1 MRCGWKNETTT
12 TINGDLKMNSTGSLF
27 TQILSLF
34 QRSDFARHV
43 KELKAERHARGFSCW
58 EQFVAMLF
66 CQLAQ
71 ARSLREIS
79 DGLKSCEGRLKH
91 LGLES
96 EPKRSTLSYANAHR
110 PWELYQ
116 KLFYDLLGQCQ
127 ALSPKKKF
135 RFKNRLLTLDS
146 TTVELCASMFDWAH
160 FRQTKGAVKLHLLLD
175 HEGYLPVFAHVSDGK
190 TGDVKVAQSLDFPK
204 GSIVAMDRGYTDY
217 ELFTRWTREGVFFV
231 TRLKSNADIQV
242 VKRHPVP
249 EGSNVLRD
257 ETVRLQAFVAGRP
270 DLEDLRCVTIWLEDK
285 QQELVLLT
293 NNFTLAASTI
303 AAIYKE
309 RWQIELFF
317 KLLKQQ
323 LKIKTF
329 VETSANAVHIQIW
342 TALIAVLVVRYLQ
355 FRSAFPWAVSNLVA
369 LLRWNLFS
377 YRNLWEW
384 LNRPFDTPPNP
395 GAQLELKLDSTR
407 AAASA
412 TSF

>member
-1 MRCGWKNETTT
+1 M
-12 TINGDLKMNSTGSLF
+12 INTASLF

-43 KELKAERHARGFSCW
+43 RELKVERHARGFTSW
-58 EQFVAMLF
+58 AQFVSMLF

-71 ARSLREIS
+71 ARSLREIA
-79 DGLKSCEGRLKH
+79 DGLKCCEGKLKH
-91 LGLES
+91 LGLEA

-110 PWELYQ
+110 SWELFQ
-116 KLFYDLLGQCQ
+116 QLFYDLLTQCQ
-127 ALSPKKKF
+127 AISPKKAF
-135 RFKNRLLTLDS
+135 RFKNRLLSLDS
-146 TTVELCASMFDWAH
+146 TVIELCATMFDWAH
-160 FRQTKGAVKLHLLLD
+160 WRHTKGAVKLHLLLD
-175 HEGYLPVFAHVSDGK
+175 HDGCLPVFGHVTDGK
-190 TGDVKVAQSLDFPK
+190 TGDVKVAQKLEFPK

-217 ELFTRWTREGVFFV
+217 HLFTRWTREGVYFV
-231 TRLKSNADIQV
+231 TRLKANADIQI

-293 NNFTLAASTI
+293 NNFSLAASTI
-303 AAIYKE
+303 AAIFKE

-329 VETSANAVHIQIW
+329 VGTTANAVQIQIW
-342 TALIAVLVVRYLQ
+342 TALIAVLIVRYLQ
-355 FRSAFPWAVSNLVA
+355 FRSHFRWAVSNLVA
-369 LLRWNLFS
+369 LLRWNLFT

-384 LNRPFDTPPNP
+384 LNRPFDTPPEP
-395 GAQLELKLDSTR
+395 SAQLPLNLDSSCPTG
-407 AAASA
+407 
-412 TSF
+412 

>member
-1 MRCGWKNETTT
+1 MIR
-12 TINGDLKMNSTGSLF
+12 TGSLF
-27 TQILSLF
+27 SQILSLF
-34 QRSDFARHV
+34 QRPDFARHV
-43 KELKAERHARGFSCW
+43 RELKTEHRAKGFTSW

-79 DGLKSCEGRLKH
+79 DGLKSCEGKLQH
-91 LGLES
+91 LGLAQ

-110 PWELYQ
+110 PWELFER
-116 KLFYDLLGQCQ
+116 LFYDLLAQCQ
-127 ALSPKKKF
+127 AISPQKKF

-160 FRQTKGAVKLHLLLD
+160 WRQTKGAVKLHLLLD
-175 HEGYLPVFAHVSDGK
+175 HEGYLPVFGHVTDGK
-190 TGDVKVAQSLDFPK
+190 VGDVKVAQNLDFPR
-204 GSIVAMDRGYTDY
+204 GSIVALDRGYTDY
-217 ELFTRWTREGVFFV
+217 HLFTRWTRAGVFFV
-231 TRLKSNADIQV
+231 TRLKANADV
-242 VKRHPVP
+242 ARVESRPVP
-249 EGSNVLRD
+249 KNSNILQD
-257 ETVRLQAFVAGRP
+257 EIIRLQPFVAGRP
-270 DLEDLRCVTIWLEDK
+270 DWVDLRLVTVWLEDK
-285 QQELVLLT
+285 QQALELLT
-293 NNFTLAASTI
+293 NNFELAAATI

-329 VETSANAVHIQIW
+329 VGTSANAVRIQIW

-355 FRSAFPWAVSNLVA
+355 FRSHFRWALSNLVA

-384 LNRPFDTPPNP
+384 LNRPFETPPLAP
-395 GAQLELKLDSTR
+395 HQLVLDLDSIR
-407 AAASA
+407 
-412 TSF
+412 TSG

>member
-1 MRCGWKNETTT
+1 
-12 TINGDLKMNSTGSLF
+12 MNATGSLF
-27 TQILSLF
+27 SQILGLF

-43 KELKAERHARGFSCW
+43 RELKVEHRAKGFSSW
-58 EQFVAMLF
+58 DQFVAMLF

-79 DGLKSCEGRLKH
+79 DGLRSCEGKLKH
-91 LGLES
+91 LGLAQ

-110 PWELYQ
+110 PWELYER
-116 KLFYDLLGQCQ
+116 LFHDLLAQCQ

-135 RFKNRLLTLDS
+135 RFKNKLLTLDS

-175 HEGYLPVFAHVSDGK
+175 HDGYLPVFGHVTDGK
-190 TGDVKVAQSLDFPK
+190 VGDVKIAQTLDFPK
-204 GSIVAMDRGYTDY
+204 GSIVALDRGYVDY
-217 ELFTRWTREGVFFV
+217 DLFTRWTRQGVFFV
-231 TRLKSNADIQV
+231 TRLKANADIARV
-242 VKRHPVP
+242 ASRPVP
-249 EGSNVLRD
+249 KGGTIRSD
-257 ETVRLQAFVAGRP
+257 ETIRLQPLVAGRP
-270 DLEDLRCVTIWLEDK
+270 DYADLRRVVVWLEDK
-285 QQELVLLT
+285 QEELVLLT
-293 NNFTLAASTI
+293 NNFTLAAATI

-329 VETSANAVHIQIW
+329 VGTSANAVRLQIW
-342 TALIAVLVVRYLQ
+342 TALIAVLVIRYLQ
-355 FRSAFPWAVSNLVA
+355 FSSNFRWAVSNLVA

-384 LNRPFDTPPNP
+384 LNRPFDTPPKP
-395 GAQLELKLDSTR
+395 AVDLQLTLDSIQT
-407 AAASA
+407 
-412 TSF
+412 